1 MLLNRKYNLKL
12 DLQFRCN
19 NSVMKFNQF
28 DNETSDFFMRISNG
42 GKLVDIEKA
51 LVVLATIKPSGKVSS
66 QFVEVKNGLIY
77 ADLKTNMKDE
87 IGTYTA
93 KAMLI
98 LEDERIVT
106 ETISYEVEED
116 KIISTFIEDAE
127 NQEDYALLTDMLNRL
142 SIIESNE
149 NTRISNEVDRLELQ
163 SNLEELL
170 KEVEGAEV
178 DRKEHEVLREKT
190 HLKMKDTLEEAKDV
204 ISNAIAT
211 NKISSELITSM
222 NLTHEKVLDT
232 HQDIIN
238 TNDRVEILE
247 SEVSQNEE
255 VRQRFF
261 GNAKITMQ
269 QVEKSED
276 SRRLNEN
283 TRIANEEARQLK
295 VGNYEARYN
304 NLITDT
310 TNLKDDFEAFNNQA
324 NLNEDNRVQAEKQ
337 RQGRY
342 ETFEADYTEIKNS
355 INNQLQATNQVKADL
370 VADVANAKANM
381 VNTVSSEISKQ
392 TLKVD
397 NKIVEVNNIKN
408 QMVSNVTNATNEAN
422 RVIGIAQ
429 GVIDETNEA
438 REDIIQD
445 SQSSIKS
452 ITDNA
457 NLNITRLSN
466 NANSSISSIR
476 GAADKVI
483 SDVNTVKSSMVS
495 SINSTLSAKVN
506 EVNKAKTDMTTTIS
520 DKVKDIDTRFN
531 TLTSKQQ
538 QDAEVID
545 ARAGYNSLNERLEA
559 MEKSPLI
566 LFEDIEG

>member
-1 MLLNRKYNLKL
+1 MNKQYNLKL

-19 NSVMKFNQF
+19 NQTMRFNQF
-28 DNETSDFFMRISNG
+28 DNNTSDFFIKISNG
-42 GKLVDIEKA
+42 GKSFDIEKA
-51 LVVLATIKPSGKVSS
+51 IVVLAVIKPSGKVSS
-66 QFVEVKNGLIY
+66 QFVEVKNDVIY

-190 HLKMKDTLEEAKDV
+190 HLKMKDTLEEAKDIV
-204 ISNAIAT
+204 SNAIAT

-238 TNDRVEILE
+238 TNDRVEMLE

-255 VRQRFF
+255 ARQRFF

-295 VGNYEARYN
+295 IGNYETRYS

-324 NLNEDNRVQAEKQ
+324 NLNENNRVQAEKQ

-342 ETFEADYTEIKNS
+342 ETFEADYTEIKDS

-370 VADVANAKANM
+370 VADVANAKADM
-381 VNTVSSEISKQ
+381 VTTVSGEISKQ

-483 SDVNTVKSSMVS
+483 SDVNTVKSSMVN

-520 DKVKDIDTRFN
+520 NKVKDIDTRFN

-545 ARAGYNSLNERLEA
+545 ARGEYESLRLRLEA

>member
-1 MLLNRKYNLKL
+1 MNKNYNLKL

-19 NSVMKFNQF
+19 NSTMKFNQF
-28 DNETSDFFMRISNG
+28 DNNTSDFFIKISNG
-42 GKLVDIEKA
+42 GKSFDIEKA
-51 LVVLATIKPSGKVSS
+51 IVVLAVIKPSGKVSS
-66 QFVEVKNGLIY
+66 QFVEVKNDVIY

-190 HLKMKDTLEEAKDV
+190 HLKMKDTLEEAKDIV
-204 ISNAIAT
+204 SNAIAT

-238 TNDRVEILE
+238 TNDRVEMLE

-255 VRQRFF
+255 ARQRFF

-295 VGNYEARYN
+295 IGNYETRYS

-324 NLNEDNRVQAEKQ
+324 NLNENNRVQAEKQ

-342 ETFEADYTEIKNS
+342 ETFEADYTEIKDS

-370 VADVANAKANM
+370 VADVANAKADM
-381 VNTVSSEISKQ
+381 VTTVSGEISKQ

-483 SDVNTVKSSMVS
+483 SDVNTVKSSMVN

-520 DKVKDIDTRFN
+520 NKVKDIDTRFN

-545 ARAGYNSLNERLEA
+545 ARGEYESLRLRLEA

>member
-1 MLLNRKYNLKL
+1 MNKNYNLKL

-19 NSVMKFNQF
+19 NQTMKFNQF
-28 DNETSDFFMRISNG
+28 DNNTSDFFMKISNS
-42 GKLVDIEKA
+42 GKSFDIEKA
-51 LVVLATIKPSGKVSS
+51 LVVLAVIKPSGKVSS
-66 QFVEVKNGLIY
+66 QFVEVKNGLVY
-77 ADLKTNMKDE
+77 ADLKPSMKDE

-93 KAMLI
+93 QAMLI
-98 LEDERIVT
+98 LEDERVVT
-106 ETISYEVEED
+106 DVISYEVNES

-190 HLKMKDTLEEAKDV
+190 HLKMKDTLEEAKDIV
-204 ISNAIAT
+204 SNAIAT

-255 VRQRFF
+255 ARQRFF

-295 VGNYEARYN
+295 VGNYETRYN

-324 NLNEDNRVQAEKQ
+324 NLNENNRVQAEKQ

-342 ETFEADYTEIKNS
+342 ETFEADYTEIKDS

-531 TLTSKQQ
+531 ALTSKQQ

-545 ARAGYNSLNERLEA
+545 ARAGYSSLNERIEA
-559 MEKSPLI
+559 IEKSPLI

>member
-1 MLLNRKYNLKL
+1 MNKNYNLKL

-19 NSVMKFNQF
+19 NSTMKFNQF
-28 DNETSDFFMRISNG
+28 DNNTSDFFMKISNG
-42 GKLVDIEKA
+42 GKSFNIEKA
-51 LVVLATIKPSGKVSS
+51 IVVLAVIKPSGKVSS
-66 QFVEVKNGLIY
+66 QFVEVENGLVY
-77 ADLKTNMKDE
+77 ADLKPNMKDE

-93 KAMLI
+93 QAMLI
-98 LEDERIVT
+98 LEDERVVT
-106 ETISYEVEED
+106 DTINYEVNES

-127 NQEDYALLTDMLNRL
+127 NQEDYTLLTDMLNRL

-170 KEVEGAEV
+170 KEVEEAEV

-204 ISNAIAT
+204 VSNAIAT
-211 NKISSELITSM
+211 NTVSSELIASM

-232 HQDIIN
+232 HQDAIN
-238 TNDRVEILE
+238 VKDRVEILE
-247 SEVSQNEE
+247 TEVSQNEE
-255 VRQRFF
+255 ARQRFF
-261 GNAKITMQ
+261 GNAKIPMQ
-269 QVEKSED
+269 QVDKSED

-295 VGNYEARYN
+295 VGNYETRYS
-304 NLITDT
+304 NLIADT
-310 TNLKDDFEAFNNQA
+310 TNLKNDFEVFNNQA
-324 NLNEDNRVQAEKQ
+324 NLNEANRVKAEGI
-337 RQGRY
+337 REERY
-342 ETFEADYTEIKNS
+342 IAFEENYTETKNN
-355 INNQLQATNQVKADL
+355 INTQLQIVNQAKAELITDL
-370 VADVANAKANM
+370 SNAKADM
-381 VNTVSSEISKQ
+381 VTTVSGEISKQ

-545 ARAGYNSLNERLEA
+545 ARGEYESLRLRLEA

>member
-1 MLLNRKYNLKL
+1 MNKEYKVKL
-12 DLQFRCN
+12 DLNKRLYN
-19 NSVMKFNQF
+19 KKMTFNQF
-28 DNETSDFFMRISNG
+28 DENVNDFYIEVTKNNEVVKDLDKSVVT
-42 GKLVDIEKA
+42 
-51 LVVLATIKPSGKVSS
+51 LVVIKPDATVEA
-66 QFVEVKNGLIY
+66 QFVDAKNGEIHANLKPSMC
-77 ADLKTNMKDE
+77 DLVGN
-87 IGTYTA
+87 YQA
-93 KAMLI
+93 KAIITLG
-98 LEDERIVT
+98 T
-106 ETISYEVEED
+106 EIITTDAISYSVSED
-116 KIISTFIEDAE
+116 KILSKLNEDVISDERFT
-127 NQEDYALLTDMLNRL
+127 LLTDALSRL
-142 SIIESNE
+142 SVIESNE
-149 NTRISNEVDRLELQ
+149 NTRVSNEVDRLELQ
-163 SNLEELL
+163 SSLEELL
-170 KEVEGAEV
+170 REVEEAEV

-204 ISNAIAT
+204 VSNAIAT
-211 NKISSELITSM
+211 NTVSSELIASM
-222 NLTHEKVLDT
+222 NLTHKKVLDA
-232 HQDIIN
+232 HQDAIN
-238 TNDRVEILE
+238 VKDRVEILE
-247 SEVSQNEE
+247 TEVSQNEE
-255 VRQRFF
+255 ARQKFF

-295 VGNYEARYN
+295 VGNYETRYS
-304 NLITDT
+304 NLIADT
-310 TNLKDDFEAFNNQA
+310 TNLKNDFEVFNNQA
-324 NLNEDNRVQAEKQ
+324 NLNEANRVKAEGI
-337 RQGRY
+337 REERY
-342 ETFEADYTEIKNS
+342 IAFEENYTETKNN
-355 INNQLQATNQVKADL
+355 INTQLQIVNQAKAELITDL
-370 VADVANAKANM
+370 SNAKADM
-381 VNTVSSEISKQ
+381 VTTVSGEISKQ

-466 NANSSISSIR
+466 NADSSISSIR

-506 EVNKAKTDMTTTIS
+506 EVNNAKTDMTTTIS
-520 DKVKDIDTRFN
+520 NKVKDIDTRFN

-545 ARAGYNSLNERLEA
+545 ARCGYSSLREKIEA

>member
-1 MLLNRKYNLKL
+1 MNKQYNLKL

-19 NSVMKFNQF
+19 NQTMRFNQF
-28 DNETSDFFMRISNG
+28 DNNTSDFFIKINNG
-42 GKLVDIEKA
+42 GKSFDIEKA
-51 LVVLATIKPSGKVSS
+51 IVVLAVIKPSGKVSS
-66 QFVEVKNGLIY
+66 QFVEVKNDVIY

-190 HLKMKDTLEEAKDV
+190 HLKMKDTLEEAKDIV
-204 ISNAIAT
+204 SNAIAT

-238 TNDRVEILE
+238 TNDRVEMLE

-255 VRQRFF
+255 ARQRFF

-295 VGNYEARYN
+295 VGNYETRYS

-324 NLNEDNRVQAEKQ
+324 NLNENNRVQAEKQ

-342 ETFEADYTEIKNS
+342 ETFEADYTEIKDS

-370 VADVANAKANM
+370 VADVANAKADM
-381 VNTVSSEISKQ
+381 VTTVSGEISKQ

-483 SDVNTVKSSMVS
+483 SDVNTVKSSMVN

-520 DKVKDIDTRFN
+520 NKVKDIDTRFN

-545 ARAGYNSLNERLEA
+545 ARGEYESLRLRLEA

>member
-1 MLLNRKYNLKL
+1 MNKKYNLKL

-19 NSVMKFNQF
+19 NSTIKFNQF
-28 DNETSDFFMRISNG
+28 DNNTSDIYMRITNG

-51 LVVLATIKPSGKVSS
+51 LVVLASIKPSGKVSS

-106 ETISYEVEED
+106 ETINYEVEED
-116 KIISTFIEDAE
+116 KIISAFIEDAE

-170 KEVEGAEV
+170 KEVEEAEV

-190 HLKMKDTLEEAKDV
+190 HLKMKDTLEEAKDIV
-204 ISNAIAT
+204 SNAIAT
-211 NKISSELITSM
+211 NKISYELITSM

-255 VRQRFF
+255 ARQRFF

-269 QVEKSED
+269 QVEKSEA

-295 VGNYEARYN
+295 VGNYETRYS
-304 NLITDT
+304 NLIADT
-310 TNLKDDFEAFNNQA
+310 TNLKNDFEVFNNQA
-324 NLNEDNRVQAEKQ
+324 NLNEANRVQAEKQ

-342 ETFEADYTEIKNS
+342 ETFEADYTGIKDS

-381 VNTVSSEISKQ
+381 INTVSSEISKQ

-520 DKVKDIDTRFN
+520 NKVKDIDTRFN